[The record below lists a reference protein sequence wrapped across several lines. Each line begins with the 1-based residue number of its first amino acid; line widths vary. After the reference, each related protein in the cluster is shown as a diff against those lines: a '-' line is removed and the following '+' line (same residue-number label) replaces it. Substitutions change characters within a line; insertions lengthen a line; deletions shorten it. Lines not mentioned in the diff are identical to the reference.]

1 MHSETV
7 RVWEDSNGV
16 TTPLKPDNHSE
27 CSLQRGKK
35 LEMVDLATISQRL
48 IETAVLGPI
57 RTY

>member
-7 RVWEDSNGV
+7 RMWEDSNCA

-27 CSLQRGKK
+27 SSLQRGKK

-48 IETAVLGPI
+48 VETAL
-57 RTY
+57 Y